1 MRSRRSKL
9 GKPRRVKL
17 GQDIGE
23 RNLGFEPDT
32 VSNRLECSLD
42 RQLTCQPSKIT
53 VDMAVKKQFGSF
65 QDLLAD
71 SDVPVLV
78 DFYEPW
84 CGPCQMMAP
93 ILEQVN
99 EQLKPKLRIV
109 KINTGNYPSLG
120 TKYHIA
126 ALPTLVLFKNGQPI
140 DRIEGVMA
148 AERLIPRLES
158 FL

>member
-1 MRSRRSKL
+1 MMRLSTSET
-9 GKPRRVKL
+9 RRVTL
-17 GQDIGE
+17 GEKICD
-23 RNLGFEPDT
+23 RNLRFEPDT
-32 VSNRLECSLD
+32 VSDRIERFLD
-42 RQLTCQPSKIT
+42 RQLTCQPSKVY

-99 EQLKPKLRIV
+99 EQLKQKLRIV
-109 KINTGNYPSLG
+109 KINTGNYPNLG

-140 DRIEGVMA
+140 DRIEGVMG
-148 AERLIPRLES
+148 AERLIPRLQS